1 MPTQRI
7 ALTIGC
13 LLLACAPT
21 AARAQSAAEWRVLQ
35 SAAETKSD
43 KIMAEANTHK
53 GLLAQY
59 QVMRQAYPSDNSP
72 AFHQIFGQY
81 ISWYQS
87 FLGDYPEAMDS
98 YSIGQPPLED
108 DSPSPL
114 TEAGY
119 VAHPALDAIPELA
132 RGYRIVLFN
141 EAHNIPLTRS
151 LTVQLLSK
159 LRQEG
164 FNYFAAETLYES
176 DTALQSRGYP
186 IDASGFYTREPVYAE
201 MVRTALK
208 LGFKVIAYEATSDA
222 GGSDAR
228 ETEQARNIDEQV
240 FKSDPHARMVVNAG
254 YDHIVKSGA
263 YLNGASMAEHLY
275 KLTHIPMLSIEQTM
289 LYPHPLSSGDH
300 PYYTAVMQ
308 ELRPKVPIV
317 FANAAGKPWSLRPGY
332 DVSVFF
338 PPVQMLHGRPAW
350 LSLGGLRRP
359 YLVSG
364 DRCHM
369 HYPCLVEAR
378 YSDEGADAIPADR
391 MVIAQTP
398 LINSGSP
405 VPMFTS
411 NENIP
416 SGDLYLRPGK
426 YQLSMV
432 IEDDK
437 VIGKKSIVV
446 PDAPP
451 SSSGQP

>member
-1 MPTQRI
+1 MPAHRI
-7 ALTIGC
+7 ALTIGY
-13 LLLACAPT
+13 LLLACVPVAT
-21 AARAQSAAEWRVLQ
+21 RAQSPAEWQALQ
-35 SAAETKSD
+35 AAAATKSD

-59 QVMRQAYPSDNSP
+59 QVMREAYTGDNSP
-72 AFHQIFGQY
+72 AFRLIFGQY

-87 FLGDYPEAMDS
+87 FLGDYPDAMDS
-98 YSIGQPPLED
+98 YSIGQPPMEG

-114 TEAGY
+114 TDAGY

-132 RGYRIVLFN
+132 RGYRIVLLN

-164 FNYFAAETLYES
+164 FDYFAAETLYES
-176 DTALQSRGYP
+176 DSALSSRGYP

-228 ETEQARNIDEQV
+228 ETEQARHINERV
-240 FKSDPHARMVVNAG
+240 FKTDPHARLVVNAG
-254 YDHIVKSGA
+254 YSHIVKSGA
-263 YLNGASMAEHLY
+263 YLDGASMAEHLF

-289 LYPHPLSSGDH
+289 LYPHPSSSGDH
-300 PYYTAVMQ
+300 PCYTAVMQ
-308 ELRPKVPIV
+308 ALRPKVPIV
-317 FANAAGKPWSLRPGY
+317 FVNTAGKPWSLRPGY

-338 PPVQMLHGRPAW
+338 PPVQLLHGRPGW

-359 YLVSG
+359 YPVSG
-364 DRCHM
+364 EHCRR

-378 YSDEGADAIPADR
+378 YNDEGADAIPADR
-391 MVIAQTP
+391 MVLAQTP
-398 LINSGSP
+398 LMNAGSSIP
-405 VPMFTS
+405 VFSSEQSM
-411 NENIP
+411 P

-426 YQLSMV
+426 YQLSLV
-432 IEDDK
+432 IEDNR
-437 VIGKKSIVV
+437 VVEKKSIVV
-446 PDAPP
+446 PDTPA
-451 SSSGQP
+451 SSPGQP

>member
-1 MPTQRI
+1 
-7 ALTIGC
+7 
-13 LLLACAPT
+13 
-21 AARAQSAAEWRVLQ
+21 LQ

-43 KIMAEANTHK
+43 QIMAEANTHK

-59 QVMRQAYPSDNSP
+59 EVMRQAYPTDNSP
-72 AFHQIFGQY
+72 AFRQIFGQY
-81 ISWYQS
+81 LSWYQS
-87 FLGDYPEAMDS
+87 FVGDYPEAMDS
-98 YSIGQPPLED
+98 YSIGQPPLEG

-119 VAHPALDAIPELA
+119 VAHPALDAIPKLA
-132 RGYRIVLFN
+132 RGYRIVLLN

-176 DTALQSRGYP
+176 DAALQSRGYP

-208 LGFKVIAYEATSDA
+208 LGFKVIAYEETSDA
-222 GGSDAR
+222 GGTDAR
-228 ETEQARNIDEQV
+228 ETVQARNIYERV
-240 FKSDPHARMVVNAG
+240 FKSDPHARLVVNAG
-254 YDHIVKSGA
+254 YGHIVKSGA
-263 YLNGASMAEHLY
+263 YLDGASMAEHLY
-275 KLTHIPMLSIEQTM
+275 MLTHTPMLSIEQTM
-289 LYPHPLSSGDH
+289 LYPHPSSNGDH

-317 FANAAGKPWSLRPGY
+317 FVNAAGTPWSLRPGY

-338 PPVQMLHGRPAW
+338 PPVQIQHGRPVW
-350 LSLGGLRRP
+350 LGLGGLRRP
-359 YLVSG
+359 YLVIG
-364 DRCHM
+364 DRCNM

-391 MVIAQTP
+391 MVLDQTP
-398 LINSGSP
+398 LTNPESSI
-405 VPMFTS
+405 PMFS
-411 NENIP
+411 SDQGIP

-426 YQLSMV
+426 YQLSLV
-432 IEDDK
+432 IEDDR
-437 VIGKKSIVV
+437 VIEKKSIVV
-446 PDAPP
+446 RDTPA

>member
-1 MPTQRI
+1 
-7 ALTIGC
+7 
-13 LLLACAPT
+13 
-21 AARAQSAAEWRVLQ
+21 
-35 SAAETKSD
+35 
-43 KIMAEANTHK
+43 MAEASTRK
-53 GLLAQY
+53 GLLSQY
-59 QVMRQAYPSDNSP
+59 QVMRQAYPSDKSP
-72 AFHQIFGQY
+72 AFRQIFGQY

-98 YSIGQPPLED
+98 YSIGQPPLAG

-119 VAHPALDAIPELA
+119 VSHPALDAIPKLA
-132 RGYRIVLFN
+132 RDYRIVMLN

-151 LTVQLLSK
+151 LTVQLLGK
-159 LRQEG
+159 LRQQG

-222 GGSDAR
+222 GSSDAR
-228 ETEQARNIDEQV
+228 EAEQARNIDEQV
-240 FKSDPHARMVVNAG
+240 FKSSPDARLVVNAG
-254 YDHIVKSGA
+254 YGHIVKSGA

-289 LYPHPLSSGDH
+289 LYPHPSSSGDH
-300 PYYTAVMQ
+300 PYYTAVTQ

-317 FANAAGKPWSLRPGY
+317 FVNAAGKPWSLRPGY

-359 YLVSG
+359 YMVSG
-364 DRCHM
+364 EGCHR

-378 YSDEGADAIPADR
+378 YGDEGADAIPADR
-391 MVIAQTP
+391 MVIAQAP
-398 LINSGSP
+398 LMNSGFP
-405 VPMFTS
+405 VS
-411 NENIP
+411 ALGNIEVIP

-437 VIGKKSIVV
+437 VVNRRSIVV
-446 PDAPP
+446 PDASP
-451 SSSGQP
+451 SSSGQR

>member
-1 MPTQRI
+1 MPARRI

-13 LLLACAPT
+13 LLFACAPT
-21 AARAQSAAEWRVLQ
+21 ATRAQSAAEWQVLQ
-35 SAAETKSD
+35 AAAASKSD

-59 QVMRQAYPSDNSP
+59 QVMRQAYAGDDSP
-72 AFHQIFGQY
+72 AFRLIFAQY

-87 FLGDYPEAMDS
+87 FLGDYPAAMES

-114 TEAGY
+114 TDAGY

-132 RGYRIVLFN
+132 RGYRIVLLN

-159 LRQEG
+159 LRREG

-176 DTALQSRGYP
+176 DTALPSRGYP

-208 LGFKVIAYEATSDA
+208 LGFKVIAYEATSNA
-222 GGSDAR
+222 VGSNAR
-228 ETEQARNIDEQV
+228 ETEQARNINERV
-240 FKSDPHARMVVNAG
+240 FKSDPHARLVVNAG
-254 YDHIVKSGA
+254 YSHIVKSGA
-263 YLNGASMAEHLY
+263 YLDGASMAEHLH
-275 KLTHIPMLSIEQTM
+275 KLTRIPMLSVEQTM
-289 LYPHPLSSGDH
+289 LYPHLSSSADH
-300 PYYTAVMQ
+300 PYYATVMQ
-308 ELRPKVPIV
+308 ALRPKEPIV
-317 FANAAGKPWSLRPGY
+317 FVNAAGKPWSLRPGY

-364 DRCHM
+364 DRCRRR
-369 HYPCLVEAR
+369 YPCLVEAR

-391 MVIAQTP
+391 LVLAQP
-398 LINSGSP
+398 PSMNARSSVP
-405 VPMFTS
+405 VLGDYES
-411 NENIP
+411 VP
-416 SGDLYLRPGK
+416 SGDLYLRPGR
-426 YQLSMV
+426 YQLSLV
-432 IEDDK
+432 TEDGR
-437 VIGKKSIVV
+437 VVGKKNIAV
-446 PDAPP
+446 PDAPA
-451 SSSGQP
+451 SSPGQP